1 MEKATQLE
9 IIDLSVSFGGIVAL
23 SGVSFKVHAGE
34 LVAVIGP
41 NGAGKT
47 TLFNCIFGIYPSDG
61 GNILLEEK
69 SLRNLKPHKVAE
81 AGIART
87 FQNIELFAN
96 MTVIE
101 NLMLGRH
108 MHIRSGVFSGA
119 FFFGRTSNE
128 EIANRRKVEE
138 IIEFLEIER
147 DRKKRVGSLPYG
159 IQKRVEL
166 GRALAMTPKI
176 LLLDEPT
183 AGMNVE
189 ETEDMARFIIDIK
202 EEMDITIM
210 IVEHDM
216 GVVMDLA
223 ERIMVLDFGL
233 KIAEG
238 SPDEIVG
245 NPKVIQ
251 AYLGEED
258 I

>member
-1 MEKATQLE
+1 MEKATHVE
-9 IIDLSVSFGGIVAL
+9 IKDISVSFGGIVAL
-23 SGVSFKVHAGE
+23 SAVSLNVHRGE
-34 LVAVIGP
+34 LAAIIGP

-47 TLFNCIFGIYPSDG
+47 TLFNCIFGIYPPERGD
-61 GNILLEEK
+61 ILVEGK
-69 SLRNLKPHKVAE
+69 SLKNLKPHKIAE

-87 FQNIELFAN
+87 FQNIELFMN

-108 MHIRSGVFSGA
+108 MHIGAGFLSGA
-119 FFFGRTSNE
+119 LFYGRACRE
-128 EIANRRKVEE
+128 EISNREKVEE
-138 IIEFLEIER
+138 IIEFLEIEKV
-147 DRKKRVGSLPYG
+147 RKMRVSSLPYG
-159 IQKRVEL
+159 IQKRIEL
-166 GRALAMTPKI
+166 GRALAMGPRV

-210 IVEHDM
+210 MVEHDM

-223 ERIMVLDFGL
+223 EKIIVLDFGL

-238 SPDEIVG
+238 PPEEIAK
-245 NPKVIQ
+245 NPKVIR
-251 AYLGEED
+251 AYLGEEEA
-258 I
+258 

>member
-245 NPKVIQ
+245 NPKVIK

-258 I
+258 V

>member
-23 SGVSFKVHAGE
+23 SGVSFSVHAGE
-34 LVAVIGP
+34 LVALIGP

-47 TLFNCIFGIYPSDG
+47 TLFNCIFGIYPPDG
-61 GNILLEEK
+61 GDILFEEN
-69 SLRNLKPHKVAE
+69 SLRNRKPHKVAE

-87 FQNIELFAN
+87 FQNIELFMN

-119 FFFGRTSNE
+119 FFYGKACHA
-128 EIANRRKVEE
+128 EIANRKKVEE

-147 DRKKRVGSLPYG
+147 VRKKRVGSLPYG

-166 GRALAMTPKI
+166 GRALAMNPKI
-176 LLLDEPT
+176 LLLDEPA

-210 IVEHDM
+210 MVEHDM

-223 ERIMVLDFGL
+223 ERIMVLDFGQ

-258 I
+258 V

>member
-1 MEKATQLE
+1 MEQTAYLE
-9 IIDLSVSFGGIVAL
+9 IKEISVSFGGIVAL
-23 SGVSFKVHAGE
+23 SGVSFNVEKGE
-34 LVAVIGP
+34 LAAIIGP

-47 TLFNCIFGIYPSDG
+47 TLFNSVFGIYPPDSGD
-61 GNILLEEK
+61 ILLEGN
-69 SLRNLKPHKVAE
+69 SLRNLKPHKIAE

-87 FQNIELFAN
+87 FQNIELFTN

-108 MHIRSGVFSGA
+108 MHIGAGVLSGA
-119 FFFGRTSNE
+119 LFYGKACRE
-128 EIANRRKVEE
+128 EISSREKVEE

-147 DRKKRVGSLPYG
+147 VRKKRVGSLPYG
-159 IQKRVEL
+159 IQKRIEL
-166 GRALAMTPKI
+166 GRALAMDPRV

-202 EEMDITIM
+202 EEMDMTIM
-210 IVEHDM
+210 MVEHDM

-223 ERIMVLDFGL
+223 ERIMVLDFGQ

-238 SPDEIVG
+238 TPEVIAR
-245 NPKVIQ
+245 NPKVIR
-251 AYLGEED
+251 AYLGEE
-258 I
+258 

>member
-1 MEKATQLE
+1 MEQTAYLE
-9 IIDLSVSFGGIVAL
+9 IKEISVSFGGIVAL
-23 SGVSFKVHAGE
+23 SGVSFNVEKGE
-34 LVAVIGP
+34 LAAIIGP

-47 TLFNCIFGIYPSDG
+47 TLFNSVFGIYPPDSGD
-61 GNILLEEK
+61 ILLEGN
-69 SLRNLKPHKVAE
+69 SLRNLKPHKIAE

-87 FQNIELFAN
+87 FQNIELFTN

-108 MHIRSGVFSGA
+108 MHIGAGFLSGA
-119 FFFGRTSNE
+119 LFYGKACRE
-128 EIANRRKVEE
+128 EISSREKVEE

-147 DRKKRVGSLPYG
+147 VRKKRVGSLPYG
-159 IQKRVEL
+159 IQKRIEL
-166 GRALAMTPKI
+166 GRALAMDPRV

-202 EEMDITIM
+202 EEMDMTIM
-210 IVEHDM
+210 MVEHDM

-223 ERIMVLDFGL
+223 ERIMVLDFGQ

-238 SPDEIVG
+238 TPEVISR
-245 NPKVIQ
+245 NPKVIR
-251 AYLGEED
+251 AYLGEE
-258 I
+258 